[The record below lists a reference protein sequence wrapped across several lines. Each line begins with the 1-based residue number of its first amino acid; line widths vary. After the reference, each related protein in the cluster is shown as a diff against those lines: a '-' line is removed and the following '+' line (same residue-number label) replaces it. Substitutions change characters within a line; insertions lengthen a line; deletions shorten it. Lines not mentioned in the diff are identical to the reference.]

1 VGDEPAAEPTASPAI
16 TPPSPKDAAL
26 IAKSANAFG
35 ADLWGAL
42 RTTNKGNLAVS
53 PASIITAF
61 AMTLGGAKGDTS
73 AEMKRALHL
82 EGKTEELT
90 AAAGQLVRA
99 WNAGTGS
106 TVLRAANRLFGE
118 KTFAFEQ
125 PYLDATQSVFGA
137 PLEAVDFAKGAEP
150 ARQRINGWVA
160 QQTQDR
166 IKDLIPPRGVDDQ
179 TRLALVNA
187 MYFKGPWATPF
198 EEARTQ
204 PAPFFTTKAASK
216 QVPMM
221 QRQGTYR
228 IAAKD
233 GVKALELPYKDGG
246 ASMVVVLPDAVDGLE
261 ALERTLTGASL
272 DAWMGAMATE
282 RVAVSLPKFEV
293 DPQGSLAL
301 TGALQALGMKLAF
314 ERGKADFTG
323 IANPKSPADRLHISA
338 VFHKAFVKVDEKGT
352 EAAAATAIVTARAG
366 AVAPSEPPKEFK
378 ADHPFLFFLRD
389 ARSGMILFMGRVA
402 DPSTK

>member
-1 VGDEPAAEPTASPAI
+1 VSEPPAAEPPASPAV
-16 TPPSPKDAAL
+16 TPPSAKDAAL

-42 RTTNKGNLAVS
+42 RATNKGNLSVS

-73 AEMKRALHL
+73 AEMKRALRL

-137 PLEAVDFAKGAEP
+137 PLEPVDFAKGAEP
-150 ARQRINGWVA
+150 ARQRMNGWVA

-187 MYFKGPWATPF
+187 MYFKGQWATPF

-204 PAPFFTTKAASK
+204 PAPFFTTKAVSK
-216 QVPMM
+216 PVPMM
-221 QRQGTYR
+221 QRQGMFR
-228 IAAKD
+228 MAAKD
-233 GVKALELPYKDGG
+233 GVKALELPYKDGE

-261 ALERTLTGASL
+261 ALERMLTAASL
-272 DAWMGAMATE
+272 DAWMGAMTTE
-282 RVAVSLPKFEV
+282 RATVSLPKFEI

-323 IANPKSPADRLHISA
+323 IANPKSPADRLYISA

-352 EAAAATAIVTARAG
+352 EAAAATAIVAARAG
-366 AVAPSEPPKEFK
+366 AAAPSGPPKEFK